1 MAIIA
6 EGNPVV
12 KYLHSTFE
20 KLTSVPLK
28 HISNIIISSAS
39 KGFGGKM
46 TDIEEYSENHRT
58 TIGHFLNK
66 GKWDTE
72 RVSETLSY
80 EVYKH
85 ISQNE
90 PIIFISLDD
99 TVNEKHKAQNGAKRP
114 MEAVRSLYSHLRGGF
129 VYGHQVF
136 AAMMGKKCYKI
147 EFCQKDDGG
156 KIQKA
161 VSVAASLPELT
172 KPGYVLMDSWYTC
185 KDVINAYRAKGYH
198 TIGALK
204 TNRVI
209 YPENS
214 GSIQVAQFAK
224 TLNQSD
230 FRLVTAKS
238 GNYWVYRYVGK
249 INGVSECAVL
259 ISYPENAFGKE
270 NALRAFVCTDLSLSD
285 ETIIEYYGKRWSIE
299 VFFKQQKH
307 YFGFGK
313 YQIRSAV
320 GIARFLLIISL
331 ASFYFISHF
340 GKNLGDAIKIFRRN
354 FNISVNFC

>member
-6 EGNPVV
+6 RENPVV
-12 KYLHSTFE
+12 KYLYGTFE

-28 HISNIIISSAS
+28 HITNIIISSAS
-39 KGFGGKM
+39 KGFSGKM

-58 TIGHFLNK
+58 TIAHFLNK
-66 GKWDTE
+66 GKWNSAS
-72 RVSETLSY
+72 VSETLSK
-80 EVYKH
+80 EVHDYV
-85 ISQNE
+85 ISNE
-90 PIIFISLDD
+90 PIIFVSLDD
-99 TVNEKHKAQNGAKRP
+99 TVNEKHKASEKTENP
-114 MEAVRSLYSHLRGGF
+114 MEGVRSVYSHLKGGF
-129 VYGHQVF
+129 VYGHQIF
-136 AAMMGKKCYKI
+136 AAIMGNMCYKLD
-147 EFCQKDDGG
+147 FCKKDDGG

-185 KDVINAYRAKGYH
+185 KDVINAYQAKGYH
-198 TIGALK
+198 VIGALK

-238 GNYWVYRYVGK
+238 GNYWVYRYIGK
-249 INGVSECAVL
+249 LNGVKQAAVL
-259 ISYPENAFGKE
+259 ITYPESDFAKDNS
-270 NALRAFVCTDLSLSD
+270 LRAFLCTDLSLSY
-285 ETIIEYYGKRWSIE
+285 ETIIKYYGYRWKIE
-299 VFFKQQKH
+299 VFFKQYKN
-307 YFGFGK
+307 YFGFSK

-320 GIARFLLIISL
+320 GISRFLLIISI
-331 ASFYFISHF
+331 ASFYFISNF
-340 GKNLGDAIKIFRRN
+340 SKNLGDAIKIFRRY
-354 FNISVNFC
+354 FKFSVNFC